1 MDANVYVVYPCTYYQ
16 LIRCAPPPP
25 LREALPANA
34 MGSEAVLSLNAT
46 VAAIPGCDPR
56 LRSPAAI
63 PGCALRSPL
72 ALRARLRSPPPP
84 PLPRNPYYK
93 NERKTA
99 EVHILRPF
107 DADFYASHLRVVVT
121 GFLRNE
127 LNFTTLE
134 ALIDM
139 IQTDIRLAKNHL
151 TSGSKDFAL
160 SDAAASFFAA
170 PQPLPV
176 PSA

>member
-1 MDANVYVVYPCTYYQ
+1 MYDKKEISAFPSVIVQSSQTHAS
-16 LIRCAPPPP
+16 LAT
-25 LREALPANA
+25 LPHH
-34 MGSEAVLSLNAT
+34 V
-46 VAAIPGCDPR
+46 
-56 LRSPAAI
+56 
-63 PGCALRSPL
+63 
-72 ALRARLRSPPPP
+72 
-84 PLPRNPYYK
+84 PRNPYYK